1 MDLDCNLDVSGLSD
15 SETEIVVPTPIDW
28 LCLRCKS
35 MFSSIQSLQSLVSE
49 EGYEHY
55 SRKEA
60 RQHADAKCSFCP
72 KILRGFWTEEDDDD
86 MPIHLKA
93 AYNDTPIHSN
103 LEDISSYPTSILKM
117 NTLVSA
123 TEPAVYDIDINIY
136 APSG

>member
-1 MDLDCNLDVSGLSD
+1 
-15 SETEIVVPTPIDW
+15 
-28 LCLRCKS
+28 

-55 SRKEA
+55 NRKEA
-60 RQHADAKCSFCP
+60 RQHADAGCSFCLN
-72 KILRGFWTEEDDDD
+72 ILRGFWTEEDDDD

-93 AYNDTPIHSN
+93 AYNDTPIYSN
-103 LEDISSYPTSILKM
+103 LEDISLYPTSILKM